1 MQPLLG
7 DGANPNGRYC
17 TKYVVPAGSESIW
30 VYDALP
36 CRKNPTVLRLL
47 LDTLE
52 VWFRVPVFGPGR
64 FVRKRAQRGHRQEA
78 FLWSTRDGVGPGGQK
93 GSFAT
98 HNSTH
103 RIRCHVRLT
112 RVNTRL
118 FSLSLSGNISHKT
131 NLPTLRPFTNRLP
144 PVRNFAIVK
153 CKYVSPIP
161 EKWNR
166 LPEMMRGAPVGATS
180 APR

>member
-52 VWFRVPVFGPGR
+52 VWFRVPVFGPDR
-64 FVRKRAQRGHRQEA
+64 FVRKRAQKKEA
-78 FLWSTRDGVGPGGQK
+78 IGKGLVLRSTRDGVGPGRQK
-93 GSFAT
+93 GSFPTPNPT
-98 HNSTH
+98 HK
-103 RIRCHVRLT
+103 IRCLVRLT
-112 RVNTRL
+112 WRKYAAIL
-118 FSLSLSGNISHKT
+118 SFSLSGNISHKPICQLLA
-131 NLPTLRPFTNRLP
+131 NFT
-144 PVRNFAIVK
+144 PV
-153 CKYVSPIP
+153 Y
-161 EKWNR
+161 E
-166 LPEMMRGAPVGATS
+166 S
-180 APR
+180 AASSSKLCHREL